1 MTSDRAYRAA
11 MSTERAIQQ
20 LVLGKGS
27 QFEAPLVD
35 AFLAVLERETEP
47 YQRGLLADFSIEA
60 VRHRVLSADD
70 DAAPGPTWGAAVA

>member
-11 MSTERAIQQ
+11 MTTERAIQQ
-20 LVLGKGS
+20 LVLGKDS

-70 DAAPGPTWGAAVA
+70 DAAPGHTWGKAVA

>member
-1 MTSDRAYRAA
+1 

-35 AFLAVLERETEP
+35 AFLAVLERETEL
-47 YQRGLLADFSIEA
+47 YQRGRLADFSIEA
-60 VRHRVLSADD
+60 AAAQR
-70 DAAPGPTWGAAVA
+70 APGRRRRRLRVTTWGAAVA